1 MLSKGRDLEQ
11 LHAVD
16 FVDVDE
22 AVGLEL
28 AEEVADIAVVVWE
41 QLCLDPQRPA
51 LHPAFAVSQAPE
63 AGEQQ
68 TGHWLAL
75 CQELVFEKRRLKVS
89 RPCHVRPLLAAYNN
103 GFFHFKTKRQHLSP
117 SKRVGNV
124 VMPTEWMLL
133 QTVGMQIK
141 TQQLN

>member
-1 MLSKGRDLEQ
+1 MLSEGWDFEQ

-16 FVDVDE
+16 FVDVNE

-28 AEEVADIAVVVWE
+28 AKEVADVAVVVGE

-51 LHPAFAVSQAPE
+51 LHPAFAVCQAPE

-75 CQELVFEKRRLKVS
+75 CQKLVFEKRRLKVS
-89 RPCHVRPLLAAYNN
+89 RPCHVRPC
-103 GFFHFKTKRQHLSP
+103 
-117 SKRVGNV
+117 
-124 VMPTEWMLL
+124 
-133 QTVGMQIK
+133 
-141 TQQLN
+141 